1 MQHESS
7 LIRYSVADRGTED
20 PQGVGRSLS
29 ECESVYETLIRLV
42 IELPSHVQTRLQA
55 HKNELNQLFDEY
67 STRLT
72 ASDPF
77 RPEQVTMSVQP
88 SARASLMAALEEE
101 LAKVVAVGGRLRCE
115 VAGIHTEIRDLQGE
129 TKAFLKQKQ
138 RIANKRQLIE
148 ADRLHVSEQLAESNP
163 SVDMQKP
170 GTSKGVMAYPVSL
183 GLLEIQRTQKE
194 LRNIHQMIRKA
205 RGALVSDIVTVD

>member
-20 PQGVGRSLS
+20 PQGVDHSLV
-29 ECESVYETLIRLV
+29 ECERVYQALLRLV
-42 IELPSHVQTRLQA
+42 IELPSHVQTRLEA

-72 ASDPF
+72 ATDPF
-77 RPEQVTMSVQP
+77 RPEEVTRNAQVSDRP
-88 SARASLMAALEEE
+88 SFMAVLEEE
-101 LAKVVAVGGRLRCE
+101 LAEVVAVGGRLRSE
-115 VAGIHTEIRDLQGE
+115 VAGIHTEIRDLQGK
-129 TKAFLKQKQ
+129 TKACLKQKQ
-138 RIANKRQLIE
+138 RIAYKRKLIE
-148 ADRLHVSEQLAESNP
+148 ADRLHVSEQLAESSP
-163 SVDMQKP
+163 SVDMQKK
-170 GTSKGVMAYPVSL
+170 GTSKGVMAYPVPL

-194 LRNIHQMIRKA
+194 LRNIQQMIRKA